1 MPCCH
6 ADFALTENGDRAFT
20 VGMPTFTFGAG
31 CLAEAGD
38 QARELGLSRIALFTD
53 ATSSD
58 SAHVAAVLA
67 SLNAAGIGVT
77 VYNEIVVEPTTASF
91 QAAARFAA
99 EGRFDGYV
107 SVGGGSV
114 MDTCKATNL
123 YATHPA
129 EFMTYVN
136 APIGGG
142 QGVPGPLKPHI
153 ACPTTS
159 GTGSETT
166 GIAIFNLT
174 EINAKTGIISRR
186 LIPTVALID
195 PEVTATLPRS
205 VVAASGFD
213 CMSHALESLTARPW
227 PRRLNP
233 ARGTSRP
240 VSQGAN
246 PFSDGLATEALKGAG
261 KYLVRAVSDAS
272 DIEARTEMMYAAM
285 LAGIAF
291 NAAGCH
297 LPHGLSY
304 PVSGLT
310 RDFHLP
316 GYPAGKTL
324 VPRSLEHLRREE
336 HSTSGVVKRGI
347 PMSRLASTLFLLL
360 LCGAASAAPF
370 QNGSFERGPIGPC
383 NIFNI
388 PAGSTLIPGWTV
400 SVGNIDWEGPPPCGW
415 LASQKNKSLD
425 LVGDAA
431 GGIGGIQQTFD
442 TVPGATYRVSFD
454 LAGNY
459 GGLPVVKPLAVTVNG
474 VTNNYTF
481 DTIGKSQFNMG
492 WTKITFKFVASST
505 TSTISFVSDTSGLGG
520 INAGAAI
527 DNVQV
532 VRKKLLP

>member
-6 ADFALTENGDRAFT
+6 VDFAFTEASDKAFC

-38 QARELGLSRIALFTD
+38 QARELGLKRVALFTD
-53 ATSSD
+53 RWLKGSP
-58 SAHVAAVLA
+58 HVAAVLS
-67 SLNAAGIGVT
+67 SLAAAKVDVET
-77 VYNEIVVEPTTASF
+77 YDEVSVEPTTASF
-91 QAAARFAA
+91 KAAAAFAA

-114 MDTCKATNL
+114 MDTCKAANL

-136 APIGGG
+136 APIGAG
-142 QGVPGPLKPHI
+142 QRVPGPLKPHI

-186 LIPTVALID
+186 LIPTVALVD
-195 PEVTATLPRS
+195 PTVTFTLPRN

-233 ARGTSRP
+233 ARGVSRP

-246 PFSDGLATEALKGAG
+246 PFSDGLATEALKGVG
-261 KYLVRAVSDAS
+261 KYIVRAISDAS
-272 DIEARTEMMYAAM
+272 DVEARTEMMYAAM

-304 PVSGLT
+304 ALSGLA
-310 RDFHLP
+310 RNYHVP
-316 GYPAGKTL
+316 GYPEGKTL
-324 VPRSLEHLRREE
+324 VPH
-336 HSTSGVVKRGI
+336 GMAVVLNNPSVWRYTAACCPERHVHAASCLGTDARDVKPGDASEAGEALAGRVIELMRAVGI
-347 PMSRLASTLFLLL
+347 PNGLSDLGFRPSDVDALAAGAEPQWRVIRNAPKDVSRDDLKSLF
-360 LCGAASAAPF
+360 GAAM
-370 QNGSFERGPIGPC
+370 RY
-383 NIFNI
+383 
-388 PAGSTLIPGWTV
+388 W
-400 SVGNIDWEGPPPCGW
+400 
-415 LASQKNKSLD
+415 
-425 LVGDAA
+425 
-431 GGIGGIQQTFD
+431 
-442 TVPGATYRVSFD
+442 
-454 LAGNY
+454 
-459 GGLPVVKPLAVTVNG
+459 
-474 VTNNYTF
+474 
-481 DTIGKSQFNMG
+481 
-492 WTKITFKFVASST
+492 
-505 TSTISFVSDTSGLGG
+505 
-520 INAGAAI
+520 
-527 DNVQV
+527 
-532 VRKKLLP
+532 